1 LILERTL
8 CQEAGKVQGKPD
20 GRLRMIEA
28 DDRRAGDVG
37 WQRTLLTVFGWAV
50 LILML
55 AIVLQVLFA
64 RFDINPI
71 ATFEAD
77 LPVLGRA
84 LTLNSLLDFQW
95 HLLFLIAL
103 LPAALVWLRD
113 GHVRVDFLY
122 ARQSERRRAWI
133 ELIGHIGLT
142 APFLALSIPAAW
154 TFMMQ
159 AYASGQGSR
168 NDGLNDLF
176 LIKAVLPIG
185 LGLLA
190 IVLMIDIVKQAK
202 RLR

>member
-1 LILERTL
+1 MSR
-8 CQEAGKVQGKPD
+8 AKGG
-20 GRLRMIEA
+20 GRLGTMDP
-28 DDRRAGDVG
+28 DDRETKASR
-37 WQRTLLTVFGWAV
+37 WQQATLTVFGAAV
-50 LILML
+50 VILML
-55 AIVLQVLFA
+55 AITLQVVCAL
-64 RFDINPI
+64 FDINPI
-71 ATFEAD
+71 AVFAGD
-77 LPVLGRA
+77 LPLLGQA

-95 HLLFLIAL
+95 HLLAMIAL

-122 ARQSERRRAWI
+122 ARQSERRRAWT
-133 ELIGHIGLT
+133 ELLGHLILT
-142 APFLALSIPAAW
+142 APFLALTIPAAW

-168 NDGLNDLF
+168 NAGLNDLF

-190 IVLMIDIVKQAK
+190 MVLVFDIAKQIR